1 MQEQLARE
9 ESIAH
14 YQEFV
19 MGTMVYQGYQ
29 EDYQGVCQR

>member
-14 YQEFV
+14 YQEYV
-19 MGTMVYQGYQ
+19 MGTMVYQGYK
-29 EDYQGVCQR
+29 DYQGVCQR